1 MKITA
6 SRVASFGPSAFGE
19 MTLLAQKFG
28 AVNLGQGFP
37 DFAPPAFVLEAA
49 REAFA
54 GAHHQYAPP
63 KGWPRLAR
71 AIAQTLEPQLGFA
84 ADPDTEVTVLVGAT
98 QALHATMQALID
110 PGDEIIIMEPKFD
123 TYTPQAMLSEAVPI
137 YVQLEPTEDGW
148 ELNLEQLRA
157 ACSGRTKLLIVNTPH
172 NPTGKVFTR
181 SELEAM
187 AALALEF
194 DFFVIAD
201 EVYDRLVFGV
211 DHLSFA
217 SLPGMRERTI
227 TIGSAGKM
235 FSVTGWR
242 IGWTIASP
250 SITTAIRNGLQ
261 WTSFAATTP
270 TQEAVALCLE
280 RAAGLNYDSQLRTE
294 FLEKRDFLLEA
305 LRVGGFKPYVP
316 DGAYYIVADAS
327 KLTDNAM
334 AFSSWMVKHAGL
346 AAMPSSVFYIPE
358 HEHLAPPSFRF
369 AFCKSAAVLEAATEK
384 LSNLQKL
391 L

>member
-1 MKITA
+1 MKASA
-6 SRVASFGPSAFGE
+6 SRVDGFGPSAFGE
-19 MTLLAQKFG
+19 MTLLAQQFG

-37 DFAPPAFVLEAA
+37 DFLPPVFVLEAA

-54 GAHHQYAPP
+54 GTHHQYAPP

-71 AIAQTLEPQLGFA
+71 AIAKTLEPQLGFA
-84 ADPDTEVTVLVGAT
+84 PDPDTEVTILVGAT

-123 TYTPQAMLSEAVPI
+123 TYTPQALLSEAVPI
-137 YVQLEPTEDGW
+137 YVQLEPTPEGW
-148 ELNLEQLRA
+148 QLNLEQLRN
-157 ACSGRTKLLIVNTPH
+157 ACSGRTKLLILNTPH

-181 SELEAM
+181 TELEAI

-201 EVYDRLVFGV
+201 EVYDRLVFGM

-217 SLPGMRERTI
+217 SLPGMRDRTI
-227 TIGSAGKM
+227 TVGSAGKM

-250 SITTAIRNGLQ
+250 VITTAIRNGLQ

-280 RAAGLNYDSQLRTE
+280 RAPGLNYDSQLRNE

-305 LRVGGFKPYVP
+305 LRSGGFKPWIP

-327 KLTDNAM
+327 DLTDDAM
-334 AFSSWMVKHAGL
+334 AFSRWMVETAGL

-358 HEHLAPPSFRF
+358 HERLAPPSFRF
-369 AFCKSAAVLEAATEK
+369 AFCKSEPVLEAAAKK
-384 LSNLQKL
+384 LSELRRL

>member
-1 MKITA
+1 MKHPA
-6 SRVASFGPSAFGE
+6 SRVAHFGPSAFGE
-19 MTLLAQKFG
+19 MTLQAQKFA

-37 DFAPPAFVLEAA
+37 DFAPPQFVLEAA

-54 GAHHQYAPP
+54 GSHHQYAPP
-63 KGWPRLAR
+63 KGWPRLTR
-71 AIAQTLEPQLGFA
+71 AIAKTLESQLGFA
-84 ADPDTEVTVLVGAT
+84 PDPDLEVTVLVGAT

-110 PGDEIIIMEPKFD
+110 PGDEIIIFEPKFD
-123 TYTPQAMLSEAVPI
+123 TYTPQALLSEATPV
-137 YVQLEPTEDGW
+137 YVQLEPTPQGW
-148 ELNLEQLRA
+148 ELNLERLRA
-157 ACSGRTKLLIVNTPH
+157 ACSDRTKLLIVNTPH

-181 SELEAM
+181 SELEAI

-201 EVYDRLVFGV
+201 EVYDRLVFAV
-211 DHLSFA
+211 DHVSFA

-250 SITTAIRNGLQ
+250 GVTTAIRNGSQ

-270 TQEAVALCLE
+270 AQEAVALCLE
-280 RAAGLNYDSQLRTE
+280 RAAGFNYDSQLRSE
-294 FLEKRDFLLEA
+294 FLGKRDFLLQA
-305 LRVGGFKPYVP
+305 LRVGGFKPWIP

-327 KLTDNAM
+327 GLTDNAM
-334 AFSSWMVKHAGL
+334 AFSGWMVEHAGL
-346 AAMPSSVFYIPE
+346 AAMPGNVFYIPE
-358 HEHLAPPSFRF
+358 HERLAPPSFRF
-369 AFCKSAAVLEAATEK
+369 AFCKSEALLEAAAEK